1 MSDVEITEVRAAHVF
16 DEAALGAYLQ
26 EHVADF
32 MGPLTVK
39 QFEGGQS
46 NPTFQLITPSK
57 TYVMRKQP
65 PGGLLPSAHQ
75 VDREYKVMDALWS
88 TDVPVPKMYCLCEDS
103 SVIGTKF
110 YVMEMIEGRLF
121 TETRLPMLS
130 KEERTCL
137 LYTSPS
143 PRDS

>member
-65 PGGLLPSAHQ
+65 PGELLPSAHQ
-75 VDREYKVMDALWS
+75 VDREYRVMDALWS
-88 TDVPVPKMYCLCEDS
+88 TAVPVPKMYCLCEDS

-110 YVMEMIEGRLF
+110 
-121 TETRLPMLS
+121 
-130 KEERTCL
+130 
-137 LYTSPS
+137 
-143 PRDS
+143 

>member
-1 MSDVEITEVRAAHVF
+1 MSDVEITEVRSAHAF

-57 TYVMRKQP
+57 T
-65 PGGLLPSAHQ
+65 
-75 VDREYKVMDALWS
+75 
-88 TDVPVPKMYCLCEDS
+88 
-103 SVIGTKF
+103 
-110 YVMEMIEGRLF
+110 
-121 TETRLPMLS
+121 
-130 KEERTCL
+130 CL

-143 PRDS
+143 PRDP